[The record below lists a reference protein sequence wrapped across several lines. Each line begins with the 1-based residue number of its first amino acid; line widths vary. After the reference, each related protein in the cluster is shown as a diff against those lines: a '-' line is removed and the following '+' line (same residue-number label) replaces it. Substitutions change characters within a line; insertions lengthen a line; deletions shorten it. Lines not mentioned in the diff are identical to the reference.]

1 VKDPEVHTERRHG
14 GGVSMVYPS
23 ATLTYRPLAAAD
35 GDAVGLPLGDAVA
48 VAEAVAL
55 AVGVG
60 DAAAGVFASRGI
72 TTSST
77 RSAATTAVA
86 VTASAVGRFRLTA
99 RA

>member
-1 VKDPEVHTERRHG
+1 
-14 GGVSMVYPS
+14 MVYPS

-35 GDAVGLPLGDAVA
+35 GDAVGLPLGDAVDVA
-48 VAEAVAL
+48 VLVAL

-60 DAAAGVFASRGI
+60 DAATGVFASRGI
-72 TTSST
+72 MTSST

-86 VTASAVGRFRLTA
+86 VMARTVGKIRLTA